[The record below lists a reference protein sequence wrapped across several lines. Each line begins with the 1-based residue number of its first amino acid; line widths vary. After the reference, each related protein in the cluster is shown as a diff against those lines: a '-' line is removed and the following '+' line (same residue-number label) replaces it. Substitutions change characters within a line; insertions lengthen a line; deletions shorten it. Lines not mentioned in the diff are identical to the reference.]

1 MRISDWSSDVCS
13 SDLHVKGCN
22 DFPRGT
28 QLDLFAQANA
38 HQRVMNQSQPVAQRR
53 ADMVHKLDG
62 RSTCTALG
70 TVAYYEVGRTA
81 GFKHR
86 FGNGE
91 PFPRMTNTE
100 FEAHGLTTSVAH
112 TSALLSLM
120 RSPY

>member
-13 SDLHVKGCN
+13 SDL
-22 DFPRGT
+22 
-28 QLDLFAQANA
+28 LDLFAQANA

-70 TVAYYEVGRTA
+70 TVDYYEVGRNA

-100 FEAHGLTTSVAH
+100 FEAQDRKSTRLNYSN
-112 TSALLSLM
+112 
-120 RSPY
+120 

>member
-70 TVAYYEVGRTA
+70 TVVYYEVGRNA

-91 PFPRMTNTE
+91 PFQRTE
-100 FEAHGLTTSVAH
+100 EH
-112 TSALLSLM
+112 TSELQSLM
-120 RSPY
+120 SISYDVFCLKKNT